1 MLSNKTISFVMKLIN
16 AQVNI
21 TKQRMMDAIDNGSDQ
36 IHVDN
41 GVKQYREAKA
51 AAEDFFD
58 WVDDE
63 IGEDHHDSD

>member
-1 MLSNKTISFVMKLIN
+1 MLSDKTISFIMKLLN
-16 AQVNI
+16 VQVNI

-51 AAEDFFD
+51 AAVEFCD

-63 IGEDHHDSD
+63 IGEAHHDSD

>member
-1 MLSNKTISFVMKLIN
+1 MLSDKTISFIMKLLN

-21 TKQRMMDAIDNGSDQ
+21 TKQRMMDAIDNGFAQ

-51 AAEDFFD
+51 AAEEFCD

-63 IGEDHHDSD
+63 IVEDHHDSD

>member
-1 MLSNKTISFVMKLIN
+1 MLSDTTISFIMKLLN

-21 TKQRMMDAIDNGSDQ
+21 TKKRMMDAIDNGSDQ

-51 AAEDFFD
+51 AAVEFCDL
-58 WVDDE
+58 VDDE
-63 IGEDHHDSD
+63 IGEAHHDSD

>member
-1 MLSNKTISFVMKLIN
+1 MLSDTTISFIMKLLN

-41 GVKQYREAKA
+41 GVKQ
-51 AAEDFFD
+51 
-58 WVDDE
+58 
-63 IGEDHHDSD
+63 